1 MEVNAN
7 PILDANAVLGEGSL
21 WNWRD
26 QILHWVD
33 INGSSVHSFDPSSRL
48 DTSFDIGSENGGFV
62 STVVR
67 RSPAQGGGLIVALK
81 LSIAHINESSGQIQ
95 KIVDIPEPAS
105 NRLNDGKNDARGR
118 LWIGS
123 MNLEERE
130 RAAAL
135 YMVDTDLSVHKK
147 LSDVGLSNGIAWS
160 RDNRT
165 MYYID
170 TALNRIDEFDFD
182 LQSGNIENRRVL
194 VNNAWGGHFDGMTI
208 DDADNIF
215 VAIWAGARV
224 LKLSC
229 KTGELLGTIHV
240 PGALN
245 VTSCAFGG
253 VDLNQLFITSSGE
266 GANREIYPHAGSI
279 FVVNDIDSRGLPAF
293 EFAG

>member
-1 MEVNAN
+1 MEVKAT
-7 PILDANAVLGEGSL
+7 PIFDANAVLGEGSL
-21 WNWRD
+21 WNWRE
-26 QILHWVD
+26 QLLHWVD
-33 INGSSVHSFDPSSRL
+33 INGSSVHTFDPSSRT
-48 DTSFDIGSENGGFV
+48 DTSIDTGGYV
-62 STVVR
+62 TTVVR
-67 RSPAQGGGLIVALK
+67 RAPAKGGGLIVALK
-81 LSIAHINESSGQIQ
+81 LSIAHISESNGQIQ

-105 NRLNDGKNDARGR
+105 NRLNDGKCDAQGR
-118 LWIGS
+118 LWVGS

-130 RAAAL
+130 FAAAL

-147 LSDVGLSNGIAWS
+147 LSDVGLSNGIIWS

-165 MYYID
+165 MFYID
-170 TALNRIDEFDFD
+170 TALNRIDAFDFD

-215 VAIWAGARV
+215 VALWGGARV
-224 LKLSC
+224 LKLSS

-240 PGALN
+240 PGVLN

-253 VDLNQLFITSSGE
+253 AELNQLFITSSGE
-266 GANREIYPHAGSI
+266 GADKQKYPHAGSI
-279 FVVNDIDSRGLPAF
+279 FVANEIGSKGLPAF